1 MENVRKSLTLFVQRA
16 VLPVFRFFPAL
27 VFAALT
33 VIYKNKS
40 AVVKHARE
48 VKK

>member
-16 VLPVFRFFPAL
+16 VFRFFPAL